1 MKTKLRRRAGVEAMT
16 TDGDHED
23 TRRSGGDDCPEVDS
37 RQREA
42 TFHHRAPRWAP
53 VLQSDTLDNQHMK
66 AYKFKVVL
74 LRSDTFNG
82 QHAKGSE
89 FSRSIRKSVTN

>member
-42 TFHHRAPRWAP
+42 TFHHRAPRRGA
-53 VLQSDTLDNQHMK
+53 
-66 AYKFKVVL
+66 
-74 LRSDTFNG
+74 
-82 QHAKGSE
+82 
-89 FSRSIRKSVTN
+89 SVTIGHIGQPTHESI

>member
-1 MKTKLRRRAGVEAMT
+1 VKQPFTTEPHDGV
-16 TDGDHED
+16 
-23 TRRSGGDDCPEVDS
+23 
-37 RQREA
+37 
-42 TFHHRAPRWAP
+42 P